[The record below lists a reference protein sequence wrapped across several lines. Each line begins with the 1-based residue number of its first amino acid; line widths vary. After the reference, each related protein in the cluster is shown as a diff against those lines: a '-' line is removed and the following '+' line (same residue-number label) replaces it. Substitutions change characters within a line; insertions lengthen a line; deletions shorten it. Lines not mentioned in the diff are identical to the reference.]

1 MIQGDK
7 WNKYQAAANIMT
19 RPKGPK
25 FCLMRT
31 KNMRTALE
39 EINFPQIRKR
49 VQELKHNGP
58 ITAYTDASTVRG
70 HPNSGWGIVFI
81 HEDQRVLLKEYGSIN
96 CNEDNTQAELF
107 AIFIALKSSEGIKLK
122 TIRTDSQACIA
133 MIEGC
138 PRRAQALRI
147 AGGSKTQNCPTT
159 GENGNPD

>member
-1 MIQGDK
+1 MRTSHTLNQNAFLAITNSHLPLTQYRAVRVNECFSRSWEDTPAAKTSRQKLSEFLTDSKRDQKKIQGDK

-81 HEDQRVLLKEYGSIN
+81 HDGLVMIFAAAWY
-96 CNEDNTQAELF
+96 LF
-107 AIFIALKSSEGIKLK
+107 HLS
-122 TIRTDSQACIA
+122 
-133 MIEGC
+133 
-138 PRRAQALRI
+138 P
-147 AGGSKTQNCPTT
+147 
-159 GENGNPD
+159 